1 MALYFV
7 NFSDFPLLALV
18 VEPVGTIS
26 LKDRKNTLF
35 SLLGIRKN
43 SMFFLSGTVTG
54 GMKILVNRSYRT
66 CFCPFRFNLSQPAD
80 KFAGELLKYQF
91 YK

>member
-35 SLLGIRKN
+35 SLISIRKR
-43 SMFFLSGTVTG
+43 SVLFLTGTVTG
-54 GMKILVNRSYRT
+54 GTKILVNRT
-66 CFCPFRFNLSQPAD
+66 ENLL
-80 KFAGELLKYQF
+80 FLLSF
-91 YK
+91 YIFDEGPIN

>member
-26 LKDRKNTLF
+26 LKDRK
-35 SLLGIRKN
+35 KN
-43 SMFFLSGTVTG
+43 AFFYNKYKEKQRVIFNRYRYRWYENISKQNRELAFPFVFLYIWQRAD
-54 GMKILVNRSYRT
+54 KLVN
-66 CFCPFRFNLSQPAD
+66 C
-80 KFAGELLKYQF
+80 
-91 YK
+91 

>member
-35 SLLGIRKN
+35 SLISIRK
-43 SMFFLSGTVTG
+43 SSVLFLTGTVTG
-54 GMKILVNRSYRT
+54 GTKILVNRT
-66 CFCPFRFNLSQPAD
+66 ENLL
-80 KFAGELLKYQF
+80 FLLSF
-91 YK
+91 YIFDEGPINL

>member
-7 NFSDFPLLALV
+7 NSSDFPLLALV

-35 SLLGIRKN
+35 SLISIRK
-43 SMFFLSGTVTG
+43 SSVLFLNGTVTG
-54 GMKILVNRSYRT
+54 GTKILVNRTENLLFLLSFHFLE
-66 CFCPFRFNLSQPAD
+66 FCLDEPVVQNAFSR
-80 KFAGELLKYQF
+80 
-91 YK
+91 